1 MNKRHV
7 CKALALTALAATGF
21 AASAG
26 DKGPIRLLVG
36 FSAGGNVDLV
46 ARLLA
51 EELRAELGRNVLV
64 ENRPGAGGR
73 LAAQAL
79 KGSAADGSTYLFS
92 PDSWAVFPT
101 ITMTE
106 AQLRYSYTRD
116 MAPVARVVSYP
127 LGFFASASSGVKSLA
142 DYVAKVKKN
151 PDLALYGSSGAG
163 SITEFLGVLMSK
175 EIGTR
180 LTVVPFK
187 GASEIKTMLMGGQVQ
202 VAIMSP
208 SDVLAEDSKSIVP
221 LGMIAPRRSALAP
234 QIPTLAEQGVNVT
247 QGGAFMALWASSKTP
262 AAQRER
268 MEKAIQAIADRPDF
282 KKKLSL
288 AYMESDFAGAQ
299 ELDQQVRELLAFW
312 KPVVQASGFKPG

>member
-1 MNKRHV
+1 MKRRSV
-7 CKALALTALAATGF
+7 CRAVALAALAATGF
-21 AASAG
+21 SASAD

-51 EELRAELGRNVLV
+51 EELRSELGRNVLV

-79 KGSAADGSTYLFS
+79 KGAAADGSTYLFS

-101 ITMTE
+101 ITMSE
-106 AQLRYSYTRD
+106 AQLRYSYLRD

-142 DYVAKVKKN
+142 DYVAKAKKN
-151 PDLALYGSSGAG
+151 PDLAMYGSSGAG
-163 SITEFLGVLMSK
+163 SITEFLGVLMSQ
-175 EIGTR
+175 EIGTK

-187 GASEIKTMLMGGQVQ
+187 GASEIKTMLIGGQVQ
-202 VAIMSP
+202 VGIMSP
-208 SDVLAEDSKSIVP
+208 SDVLSEDSKNIVP

-247 QGGAFMALWASSKTP
+247 QGSAFMGLWASSKTP
-262 AAQRER
+262 AAQRLR
-268 MEKAIQAIADRPDF
+268 MEQAVQAIVAKPAF
-282 KKKLSL
+282 KHKLAL
-288 AYMESDFAGAQ
+288 AYMEPDFASAQ
-299 ELDQQVRELLAFW
+299 ELDRQVRELLAFW
-312 KPVVQASGFKPG
+312 KPVVAASGFKPS

>member
-1 MNKRHV
+1 MTRRDV
-7 CKALALTALAATGF
+7 LKAAASAALAATGLTAF
-21 AASAG
+21 AS
-26 DKGPIRLLVG
+26 DKAPIKLLVG

-51 EELRAELGRNVLV
+51 EELRSELGRNVLV

-79 KGSAADGSTYLFS
+79 KAAPADGGTYLFS

-101 ITMTE
+101 ITMSE

-127 LGFFASASSGVKSLA
+127 LGFFASASSGVKSLG
-142 DYVAKVKKN
+142 DYVAKVRKN
-151 PDLALYGSSGAG
+151 PELALYGSSGAG

-175 EIGTR
+175 EMGTK

-187 GASEIKTMLMGGQVQ
+187 GASEVKTMLMGGQVQ
-202 VAIMSP
+202 VGIMSP
-208 SDVLAEDSKSIVP
+208 SDVLAEDSKNIVP

-247 QGGAFMALWASSKTP
+247 QGSAFMGLWSSSKTP
-262 AAQRER
+262 AAERAR
-268 MEKAIQAIADRPDF
+268 MEKAIEAIAAKPGF
-282 KKKLSL
+282 KKKLAL

-299 ELDQQVRELLAFW
+299 ALDKQVRDLLAFW
-312 KPVVQASGFKPG
+312 KPVVDASGFKPS